1 MNIQYVYMHI
11 YIYIVCTINLLHTL
25 AKYIIMY
32 IILRKF
38 SLSKH
43 FRFALYF
50 CKYYI
55 CAHVGKNE
63 TESYNGPQ

>member
-38 SLSKH
+38 SL
-43 FRFALYF
+43 LML
-50 CKYYI
+50 KYLRCLLI
-55 CAHVGKNE
+55 CVYLFSSTDKCVVVVK
-63 TESYNGPQ
+63 